1 MSSYILKNES
11 KKQNVLLYQEV
22 DGYSFTPKKSYKA
35 IKRIT
40 ILDSDIKKAIWNAK
54 ISKEYNRLV
63 KLIYALISSE
73 DATSGDVLVVY
84 TEIDRIRNYL
94 KSLEEK
100 RISKELIER
109 YQKKLYVLELEL
121 KKVHVMELTEEINE
135 EKGRGR

>member
-1 MSSYILKNES
+1 MSSYILKNEA

-22 DGYSFTPKKSYKA
+22 DGYSFTPKKGYKA
-35 IKRIT
+35 VKRIT
-40 ILDSDIKKAIWNAK
+40 ILDPDIKKAIWNAK
-54 ISKEYNRLV
+54 IGKEYNRLV

-84 TEIDRIRNYL
+84 TEIDRIRKYIR
-94 KSLEEK
+94 SLEEK
-100 RISKELIER
+100 QVSKELIER